1 MGPSE
6 RVSVRKQKF
15 ISILSIETIHV
26 TVSSYHTGSE
36 SFATGTLF
44 IACFQFPLGGEFRS
58 VFDQTRDSQKIFLSN
73 RTISCHNV
81 TSFREGLSRI
91 LIVSETFW
99 VYFGLCVF
107 VTDSAGVNDLP
118 RQ

>member
-1 MGPSE
+1 M
-6 RVSVRKQKF
+6 RKQKF